1 MPIDQAHLVVAV
13 STALT
18 VILCVLFHYEG
29 LTLLG
34 RWITTD
40 LLQPRPRILV
50 LIFGQLML
58 HITEIWGFALGYY
71 LLLELGH
78 YGALKPVGDLLF
90 EDYVYFS
97 AVVYTTLGLGDL
109 IPEGAIRFMTGT
121 EVLLGF
127 VLITWSASFTFLE
140 MQRYW
145 GRD

>member
-1 MPIDQAHLVVAV
+1 MPIDQAHLVVALT
-13 STALT
+13 TAAT
-18 VILCVLFHYEG
+18 VVLCVLFHYEG

-40 LLQPRPRILV
+40 LLRPRPRILV

-58 HITEIWGFALGYY
+58 HITEIWAFALAYF

-78 YGALKPVGDLLF
+78 YGALKPIGHLLF

-109 IPEGAIRFMTGT
+109 IPSGAIRFLTGT